1 MMRNFKIIW
10 QQAPVTISLIGFMV
24 LVFIGEVVVSG
35 QMGVSTPTL
44 YHLGAMYTPA
54 VVIMQQWWRLI
65 TAGFLHVTFMHLI
78 LNMITLYYV
87 GRLLE
92 QYLGSLRYFIG
103 YMTAVMIG
111 SLNSLA
117 FGSINAISAGASG
130 GIFGLFGMI
139 FLLGLL
145 DKQGFWLTQ
154 AKTLGIFVILSLIP
168 MFGGTNIAISAH
180 IGGLASGF
188 LIAPL
193 LLRKGQATS
202 KQKIVAM
209 IGLILYIGVLLTVS
223 FDYR

>member
-1 MMRNFKIIW
+1 MRNVKITW
-10 QQAPVTISLIGFMV
+10 QQAPVTTSLIGFMV
-24 LVFIGEVVVSG
+24 VIFIGEVVVSG
-35 QMGVSTPTL
+35 QMGVSTQTL
-44 YHLGAMYTPA
+44 YHLGAMFTPA
-54 VVIMQQWWRLI
+54 VLMMHQWWRLI

-92 QYLGSLRYFIG
+92 QYLGSLKYFIG
-103 YMTAVMIG
+103 YITAIIIG

-117 FGSINAISAGASG
+117 FGSITAISAGASG

-168 MFGGTNIAISAH
+168 IFGGTNIAISAH

-193 LLRKGQATS
+193 LLRRGQATG
-202 KQKIVAM
+202 KQKIVAAL
-209 IGLILYIGVLLTVS
+209 GLIIYISILLTLG
-223 FDYR
+223 FGYR